1 MKIIGRRPPRRRDP
15 RRRFRNRLLLG
26 MVVVALLP
34 LVAFAVLAVFE
45 LDTVAKSTANATES
59 AILQRQQG
67 LQSGQ
72 LNAQANTIDGRMRRI
87 DNGLETLGF
96 EMTTAL
102 KGAATQP
109 LPKPE
114 GVDAGAQYSYQT
126 LTGGLTDALIV
137 RAGDNSA
144 SDLKFAVASQ
154 SAAVTSQIA
163 AMKRQFNEIISVWI
177 ADDGTG
183 ALRTF
188 SQQFRVPDALS
199 SERYNIQAPGDRD
212 GQSVF
217 QNAEGGI
224 TSLSPNV
231 WVDPAAPSSS
241 AEGPFWTDPYPLLE
255 GGENGVENV
264 GVSARLEL
272 NDGRTFVGVDVSPT
286 ALLAGALGSVPSAN
300 ASSLVVSAN
309 GVVVFAGTSANND
322 FPNTAVSTKL
332 NVPAAA
338 ALGSALDRMEL
349 TGSILPSP
357 IPTTLQGV
365 KDDVFAAPIY
375 SGHWVITNQVPV
387 SQLEPNLSSLTLGVN
402 DSVHRLFP
410 VTVLPV
416 LVLLVVLAFIATT
429 LLSRRMYLPV
439 QALTDH
445 AVLEE
450 RTRLAREIHDTL
462 AQQLTGIVLELEAAD
477 TLLNRGS
484 EGRARSS
491 VEKARELARGALQE
505 ARRSVWNLRPAPL
518 AATGLVA
525 AIGHEVE
532 AWEERTGVPARF
544 KARAVPQ
551 HPSLSPTAEVALL
564 RIGQEALSNVA
575 RHGRA
580 AHVDVELRAHAQEL
594 VLSVRDDGIGFDP
607 AASAPRD
614 DCFGL
619 DGMAERARNAG
630 GTLTVVSSPGQGTT
644 VTTRL
649 PLTEPGIEANTA

>member
-1 MKIIGRRPPRRRDP
+1 
-15 RRRFRNRLLLG
+15 
-26 MVVVALLP
+26 MVLVALLP

-59 AILQRQQG
+59 AILQRQQA
-67 LQSGQ
+67 LQSRQ
-72 LNAQANTIDGRMRRI
+72 LNAQATTIDGRMRHI
-87 DNGLETLGF
+87 DNVLATLGF
-96 EMTTAL
+96 DMTTAL
-102 KGAATQP
+102 KGTTQTQP

-114 GVDAGAQYSYQT
+114 GVDGGAQYSYET
-126 LTGGLTDALIV
+126 LPGAQTDALIV
-137 RAGDNSA
+137 RAGDTSA
-144 SDLKFAVASQ
+144 SDLKFASASHSSAVAG
-154 SAAVTSQIA
+154 QIA
-163 AMKRQFNEIISVWI
+163 QMRHQFPEIISVWI
-177 ADDGTG
+177 ADGGTG
-183 ALRTF
+183 ALRSFPT
-188 SQQFRVPDALS
+188 FRVPDALGLQ
-199 SERYNIQAPGDRD
+199 RYNIQAPGDRD

-231 WVDPAAPSSS
+231 WVDPAAPISSP
-241 AEGPFWTDPYPLLE
+241 EGPFWTDPYPLLE
-255 GGENGVENV
+255 GGDNGV

-272 NDGRTFVGVDVSPT
+272 NDGRTFVGVDVSPQ
-286 ALLAGALGSVPSAN
+286 ALLTGALGSVPSAN

-309 GVVVFAGTSANND
+309 GVVVFAGDSANND
-322 FPNTAVSTKL
+322 FPNTAVSSKL

-357 IPTTLQGV
+357 IPATLQGV

-607 AASAPRD
+607 AASAPRE